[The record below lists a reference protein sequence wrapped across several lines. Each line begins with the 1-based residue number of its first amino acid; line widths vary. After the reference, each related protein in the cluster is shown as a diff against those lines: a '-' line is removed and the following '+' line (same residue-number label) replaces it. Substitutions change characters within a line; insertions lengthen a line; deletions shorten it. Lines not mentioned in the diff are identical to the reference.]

1 MRRPPR
7 STQSRSSAASDVY
20 KRQGT
25 TLTKTG
31 DGTLAL
37 GYSGN
42 TLAHLTVEEGTL
54 AFTGGATIGV
64 NPNNATIVRVS
75 EGASLALSGG
85 TVNLH
90 AQLNGA
96 GTITIGTA
104 DAAGQVNISNTGNT
118 NFTGRLEPVSYT
130 HLRAHETRHDLVCRL
145 LLEKK
150 KKKKRQ
156 TKRTQNPR

>member
-1 MRRPPR
+1 MG
-7 STQSRSSAASDVY
+7 A
-20 KRQGT
+20 GT

-31 DGTLAL
+31 AGTLAL
-37 GYSGN
+37 GYAGN

-90 AQLNGA
+90 AQRRAPSLSGLR
-96 GTITIGTA
+96 ILR
-104 DAAGQVNISNTGNT
+104 DWSISPIRAIPTSLAVWNWSATG
-118 NFTGRLEPVSYT
+118 
-130 HLRAHETRHDLVCRL
+130 
-145 LLEKK
+145 
-150 KKKKRQ
+150 
-156 TKRTQNPR
+156 